1 MVCVCVCVR
10 ALAGASS
17 GSRRMEDQVWQTTLH
32 FATLP
37 GSHAFGKLLHH
48 IMSLSIAAQKYAIR
62 LKPTRM
68 TDSSSTVHIKI
79 ATFEELWPLL
89 DEGTIGA

>member
-1 MVCVCVCVR
+1 MVDVIKGRCIANDVGVCVPKCWYALQWCVCVG
-10 ALAGASS
+10 APGGASS

-48 IMSLSIAAQKYAIR
+48 IMFLYIAAQKYAI
-62 LKPTRM
+62 
-68 TDSSSTVHIKI
+68 
-79 ATFEELWPLL
+79 
-89 DEGTIGA
+89 